1 MNIQRFGIL
10 LFPGV
15 EELDFVGP
23 WEMLRMWSLY
33 ADGPSE
39 CLLVAQRDAP
49 VECAKGMRVLPD
61 HDFAGCP
68 PLDGLLVPGGKG
80 TREQTNNPALLDFV
94 RTQAAGAQLLM
105 SVCTGAFVLHA
116 AGQLAG
122 RSATTYWSMLPALRE
137 LGDVQ
142 VLEQRFVHDG
152 NVWTSAGVS
161 AGTDMMLACIAHVA
175 GDDTAGKVQ
184 LAAEYYPAATR
195 YGRQAEDPRAPAYVR
210 AG

>member
-68 PLDGLLVPGGKG
+68 PLDALLVPGGKG
-80 TREQTNNPALLDFV
+80 TRDLVGNAAVLDFV

-116 AGQLAG
+116 AGLLAG

-137 LGDVQ
+137 
-142 VLEQRFVHDG
+142 VLRHYSELDENRLHADGEAILVPLRLSEQETEDL
-152 NVWTSAGVS
+152 
-161 AGTDMMLACIAHVA
+161 LAFL
-175 GDDTAGKVQ
+175 DS
-184 LAAEYYPAATR
+184 LNE
-195 YGRQAEDPRAPAYVR
+195 APAPR
-210 AG
+210 Q

>member
-1 MNIQRFGIL
+1 MNIRRFGIL

-39 CLLVAQRDAP
+39 CLLVAQTLAP

-61 HDFAGCP
+61 HDFATCP

-80 TREQTNNPALLDFV
+80 TREQVNNPALLDFV
-94 RTQAAGAQLLM
+94 RSQAAGTQVLM
-105 SVCTGAFVLHA
+105 SVCTGSFVLQT
-116 AGQLAG
+116 AGLLAG

-137 LGDVQ
+137 QGVPVQ
-142 VLEQRFVHDG
+142 ERRFVHDG
-152 NVWTSAGVS
+152 PVWTSAGVS
-161 AGTDMMLACIAHVA
+161 AGTDMMLAYIAHVA
-175 GDDTAGKVQ
+175 GDDAAGKVQ
-184 LAAEYYPAATR
+184 LSAEYYPAATR